1 MLKTKFAIC
10 VAVLMAVSLVCL
22 CGCGSE
28 PINNELPVEN
38 EVGVEGFNTSYGVS
52 LPGYYVRVV
61 SDVSEGDKVVQR
73 NFYVCTD
80 EEMTKAVGTLTASYG
95 ENEELTGY
103 EAVIGVIAVEKLVTY
118 SVVDGVS
125 SFYSEINFSAEGITE
140 SSSWKNI
147 VIDSDA
153 GETATYIG
161 TQSYYSDGSEHVYR
175 EEKYVSADGGEYLE
189 SVTEREYD
197 ESGKMISENIT
208 NYDKDGNEL

>member
-1 MLKTKFAIC
+1 MLKIKFAIC

-28 PINNELPVEN
+28 PIDNELPVEN
-38 EVGVEGFNTSYGVS
+38 DAGVEGFNTSYGVN

-61 SDVSEGDKVVQR
+61 SNVSEGDKVVQR

-80 EEMTKAVGTLTASYG
+80 EEMTKAVGTLSASYG
-95 ENEELTGY
+95 EDEELTGY
-103 EAVIGVIAVEKLVTY
+103 EAVIGVLAVEKLITY
-118 SVVDGVS
+118 RVVDNG
-125 SFYSEINFSAEGITE
+125 SFYSEINFGDGTVTE

-147 VIDSDA
+147 VIDSET
-153 GETATYIG
+153 GETITYKG
-161 TQSYYSDGSEHVYR
+161 TQSYYSDGSEHKFR

-208 NYDKDGNEL
+208 NYDEDGNEL